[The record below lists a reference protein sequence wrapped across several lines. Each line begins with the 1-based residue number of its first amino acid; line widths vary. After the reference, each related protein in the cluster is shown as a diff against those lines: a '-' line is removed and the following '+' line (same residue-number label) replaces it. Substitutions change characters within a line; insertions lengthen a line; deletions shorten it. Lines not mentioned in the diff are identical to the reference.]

1 LVSKIKENSNYLA
14 DYQKNSWLLENK
26 KSLRCRG
33 VFRFNFALIINMP
46 LCVTAKRRKMQKLRA
61 STIVFTVA
69 LVCLVSLMSVIK
81 VNALNQDEWSATVS
95 WSSHGYYQGDSG
107 SVTVNFD
114 SSCPE
119 ELKIRYIGVN
129 FDWMPSDGYY
139 PLDLSDNPV
148 GIASDGQYTFNS
160 IGFNIP
166 SDASVGQHSVKIL
179 IKGQQHGLWW
189 YDISV
194 TASTSVTVHDAYELI
209 YNQLYPQTS
218 SKMSNAQN
226 VDYKSPDAQSLMQQA
241 NSEINVA
248 SSLANQG
255 QWHDAV
261 THLQSVSNLIDQADA
276 KEQSYQE
283 QQETESTQ
291 QTQSNILII
300 VAIVIAVAVVGGV
313 VGYAMRKKQNPQNN

>member
-1 LVSKIKENSNYLA
+1 
-14 DYQKNSWLLENK
+14 
-26 KSLRCRG
+26 
-33 VFRFNFALIINMP
+33 
-46 LCVTAKRRKMQKLRA
+46 
-61 STIVFTVA
+61 
-69 LVCLVSLMSVIK
+69 MSIIK
-81 VNALNQDEWSATVS
+81 VNALNQNEWSATVS
-95 WSSHGYYQGDSG
+95 WSSHVYYQGDSG

-119 ELKIRYIGVN
+119 ELKISYIGVQ
-129 FDWMPSDGYY
+129 FDWMPSDTYY

-148 GIASDGQYTFNS
+148 GIASNGQYTFNS

-179 IKGQQHGLWW
+179 IRGQQHGLWW

-194 TASTSVTVHDAYELI
+194 TASTSIRVHDAYELI
-209 YNQLYPQTS
+209 YNQLYPETS
-218 SKMSNAQN
+218 SKLNNAQN

-241 NSEINVA
+241 NSEFNVA

-261 THLQSVSNLIDQADA
+261 THLQSVSSLIDQANA

-283 QQETESTQ
+283 QQEAESTQ
-291 QTQSNILII
+291 QTQSSILII
-300 VAIVIAVAVVGGV
+300 VAIVIAIAVVVGVAV
-313 VGYAMRKKQNPQNN
+313 YAMRRKQSQQKI

>member
-1 LVSKIKENSNYLA
+1 MLK
-14 DYQKNSWLLENK
+14 
-26 KSLRCRG
+26 G
-33 VFRFNFALIINMP
+33 
-46 LCVTAKRRKMQKLRA
+46 RKMQKLRPLA
-61 STIVFTVA
+61 IVFTVA
-69 LVCLVSLMSVIK
+69 FVCLLSLMGIIK
-81 VNALNQDEWSATVS
+81 VNALNQNEWSATVS
-95 WSSHGYYQGDSG
+95 WSRSVYYQGDSG
-107 SVTVNFD
+107 SVIVNFD

-119 ELKIRYIGVN
+119 ELKINYIGVN
-129 FDWMPSDGYY
+129 FDWMPSNGYY

-148 GIASDGQYTFNS
+148 GIASDGQYTFSS

-194 TASTSVTVHDAYELI
+194 TATTSVNVHDAYEKL
-209 YNQLYPQTS
+209 YNQLYPETS
-218 SKMSNAQN
+218 SKMNNAQYN
-226 VDYKSPDAQSLMQQA
+226 DYKSPDAQALIQQA
-241 NSEINVA
+241 NSEFNVA

-261 THLQSVSNLIDQADA
+261 THLQSVSNLIDQANA

-300 VAIVIAVAVVGGV
+300 VAIVIAVAIVGGV
-313 VGYAMRKKQNPQNN
+313 VGYAMRRKQNPQNN